1 MDNNEVFAERAFKS
15 LTICFQAFRFVS
27 LCFSEQVTGSI
38 NSRGGKLYILV
49 SNAAV
54 SNDKTNAKHI

>member
-1 MDNNEVFAERAFKS
+1 MDNNECLLRELLS
-15 LTICFQAFRFVS
+15 LYLLPNVS
-27 LCFSEQVTGSI
+27 LCFSQQVTGSI
-38 NSRGGKLYILV
+38 NSRGRKQYILV